1 MPDDFY
7 AINLRLAGRLCLVV
21 GGGQVAARKTTGLL
35 ACRARVRLVSP
46 SLVAP
51 LAAIAAKGEIEWL
64 ARPYQEDDLAGAM
77 LVFAATDNPAV
88 QQQISRD
95 AEKRGIFV
103 NRADDPLS
111 GDFHLPASLKRGDLL
126 ITFSTGGKSP
136 ALSAAL
142 RRQLEEKFGDA
153 YAPLTELCGR
163 LRAFLPDRKALSA
176 CTERLL
182 LAGLPEMPSARRARE
197 ARRLLTAM
205 LPEGVDISSL
215 LQGIFDDAPESSD
228 ISSGGDRSWSG

>member
-46 SLVAP
+46 SLIAS

-64 ARPYQEDDLAGAM
+64 ARSYEKDDLAGAM

-88 QQQISRD
+88 QKQISRD
-95 AEKRGIFV
+95 AGERGIFV
-103 NRADDPLS
+103 NRADDPAS

-126 ITFSTGGKSP
+126 VTFSTGGKSP

-142 RRQLEEKFGDA
+142 RRRLEEEFGDA

-163 LRAFLPDRKALSA
+163 LRAFLPDRKTLSA

-182 LAGLPEMPSARRARE
+182 LAGLPDMPPTKRGEE
-197 ARRLLTAM
+197 ARRLLAAM
-205 LPEGVDISSL
+205 LPAGTDISSL
-215 LQGIFDDAPESSD
+215 LQGVFNGVAES
-228 ISSGGDRSWSG
+228 